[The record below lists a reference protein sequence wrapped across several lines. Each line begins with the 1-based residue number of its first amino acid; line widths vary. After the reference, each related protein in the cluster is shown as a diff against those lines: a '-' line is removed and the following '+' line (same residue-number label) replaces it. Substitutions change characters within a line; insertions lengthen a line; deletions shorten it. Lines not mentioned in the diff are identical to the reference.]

1 MIKLSQIPEVAEVP
15 SFSEDAQSF
24 LEGLVDEFS
33 MSDALGVKKIEKTTN
48 HDVKAVEYFLKEK
61 CQSNPEVAKV

>member
-15 SFSEDAQSF
+15 SFSEDARSF

-33 MSDALGVKKIEKTTN
+33 MSNALEVKKIEKTTN